1 MRVYSADVHST
12 GSVNNKRRK
21 LDDEEL
27 DSGDDED
34 RHDREGDGADG
45 DNQEE
50 LQDSNANV
58 MDANIGRHPDPRPSD
73 GEVRITGFNKS
84 PIQVAI

>member
-1 MRVYSADVHST
+1 MHSADVHST
-12 GSVNNKRRK
+12 GSVGNKRRK

-27 DSGDDED
+27 DSGDDEG

-45 DNQEE
+45 ENQEE

-73 GEVRITGFNKS
+73 GEVRTTASNES
-84 PIQVAI
+84 AIRFAI